1 MNINGLIDVQIDGI
15 NMDDYPDFVD
25 AYVSF
30 AIDEEGNILTDEQL
44 DQLAEDNPEWV
55 QEMAHDEIMGRA

>member
-15 NMDDYPDFVD
+15 CMDDYPKCVD

-30 AIDEEGNILTDEQL
+30 AIDEEGNVLTDEQL
-44 DQLAEDNPEWV
+44 DELAENNPEWL
-55 QEMAHDEIMGRA
+55 QEMVHDEIMGRV

>member
-15 NMDDYPDFVD
+15 CMDDYPDFVD

-30 AIDEEGNILTDEQL
+30 AIDEEGNVLTDDQL
-44 DQLAEDNPEWV
+44 DELAENNPEWL
-55 QEMAHDEIMGRA
+55 QEMVHDEIMGRV